1 MGFWKG
7 LTSAMDDVRH
17 NVVEQPMYGKNVTG
31 DIELPQQEPPVE
43 PTSWEAA
50 AEGIEVNQQAEPPQ
64 RGLEMER

>member
-7 LTSAMDDVRH
+7 LTSAMDDIRH
-17 NVVEQPMYGKNVTG
+17 NVVEQPMYGKNVTN
-31 DIELPQQEPPVE
+31 DIELPQQEPAVE
-43 PTSWEAA
+43 PTSWQVA